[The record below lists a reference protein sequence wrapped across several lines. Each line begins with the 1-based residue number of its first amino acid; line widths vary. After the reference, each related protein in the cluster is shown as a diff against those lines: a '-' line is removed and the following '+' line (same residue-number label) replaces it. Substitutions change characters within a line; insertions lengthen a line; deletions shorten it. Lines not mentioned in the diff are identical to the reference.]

1 MACSAGI
8 QGYAA
13 LTHSVCPVIDWCLVV
28 RSAGIQGYAAL
39 THSVRPVID
48 WCLMACSAECFRS
61 LETEGRAERRIGF
74 VNDYLICGMHVDRG
88 IIISGSLGNSIY
100 VIEVTVREKY
110 RSDGES
116 VAFYES
122 EKYVPLG
129 R

>member
-1 MACSAGI
+1 MAC
-8 QGYAA
+8 
-13 LTHSVCPVIDWCLVV
+13 
-28 RSAGIQGYAAL
+28 SAGIQGYAAL

-48 WCLMACSAECFRS
+48 WCLVACSAGVHGDAVVRSAECFRS

-88 IIISGSLGNSIY
+88 IIISGSLGNSID
-100 VIEVTVREKY
+100 VIEVTVCEKY